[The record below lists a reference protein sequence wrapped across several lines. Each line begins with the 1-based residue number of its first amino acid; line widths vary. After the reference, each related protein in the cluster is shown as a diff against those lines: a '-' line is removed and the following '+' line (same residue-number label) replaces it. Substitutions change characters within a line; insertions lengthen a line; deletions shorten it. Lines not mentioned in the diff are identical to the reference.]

1 MVFINCKQKAE
12 EEFQM
17 TYPEEELGV
26 IKARYSDGSLAIGG
40 FNRGYKGYTDKSKYP
55 WSLTV
60 IISLNPE
67 DCKSSGLPN
76 EEETKLVNQI
86 EDELVEEI
94 LKVSPTHNVGHI
106 FNDHELSIYLYTRD
120 KSKVEK
126 LLNTEAR
133 KENSL
138 RPFRHE
144 LLKDPN
150 WNAVEQFMGNK

>member
-1 MVFINCKQKAE
+1 MNCKQKAE

-26 IKARYSDGSLAIGG
+26 IKARYSDGSIAIGG
-40 FNRGYKGYTDKSKYP
+40 FNRGYRVYTDKSKFP

-67 DCKSSGLPN
+67 NCNPNGLPN
-76 EEETKLVNQI
+76 EEETGLANQI

-94 LKVSPTHNVGHI
+94 SKVSPTHNVGHI
-106 FNDHELSIYLYTRD
+106 FNDQELSIYLYTKD
-120 KSKVEK
+120 KSKIEK
-126 LLNTEAR
+126 WLNTKAR

-138 RPFRHE
+138 RSFRHE
-144 LLKDPN
+144 LLKDKN
-150 WNAVEQFMGNK
+150 WNVVEPFMGNE